1 MKILVIS
8 DTHKNMTMLRKAI
21 DNHPDI
27 EHVFHLGDLTD
38 DIEGV
43 KGEYPEKTFHC
54 VCGNNDFGSQYAPT
68 GIEVLNGRTIYYTHG
83 HLQRVHSNLSGLLV
97 EAKRHNADIALF
109 GHTHIAFAK
118 QIDGVHLFNP
128 GSASRPRDGEKSYG
142 IIELGEEFLFVFKSL

>member
-54 VCGNNDFGSQYAPT
+54 
-68 GIEVLNGRTIYYTHG
+68 
-83 HLQRVHSNLSGLLV
+83 HSS
-97 EAKRHNADIALF
+97 RNADDP
-109 GHTHIAFAK
+109 H
-118 QIDGVHLFNP
+118 
-128 GSASRPRDGEKSYG
+128 
-142 IIELGEEFLFVFKSL
+142 